1 MKKIL
6 LSLVCLIAGWQFS
19 FAEEQTMYD
28 IVREKLDSVFY
39 YVNKEA
45 VPTGLLAEYGFHLA
59 QLDSYNGIPTDSN
72 YVSRL
77 TWEMLY
83 AGLYD
88 SQINS
93 RIRMRE
99 PDEVYEQAKGNLSV
113 MYYKYNA
120 LADDA
125 VERGLAGFVD
135 GRLQIDNEP
144 GVYVE
149 KECFAVMP
157 VDGSLPLVFDKNN
170 FFTNTGLDIKMV
182 EYKIDNGSYRA
193 IPFSGGAVRVPT
205 GTSPGEYDIT
215 FRVTFSNGKTMES
228 HSIVSIEGSATSF
241 PPDFTS
247 DSNAVVDW
255 ETINADSNQSGG
267 RIQVK
272 YMKNTP
278 AKNGEFV
285 RPLIIV
291 EDMDLSILS
300 SKFKMN
306 LDSLMSQGGGIGD
319 AIDQLSQLY
328 DIIYIDFNDGLDDM
342 IRNSTFLWRALKE
355 IDKNKL
361 YPIDNYIIGI
371 GTGGLIS
378 RLAINAIEESNENI
392 SIKKFISINSPFRG
406 FNIPISLQGF
416 IRQAYALGNDLKIV
430 GKPLRN
436 VFSPYVSFLNSKIM
450 QQLLLYNTWDGIN
463 VIEHNPYINKNLLRK
478 IPQKCETI
486 SVTTGDAHSNTLYG
500 IDKQTI
506 YIESTIYG
514 FGGKLFGVGT
524 DIGVRGYTM
533 PNKKSEE
540 VYYGAM
546 RAFFSA
552 FWTKT
557 HLAKVYRSI
566 VTNDETF
573 PVDGTSG
580 TYIET
585 GFINDLAKSV
595 NSNLGEIMKTDK
607 FCFVPTF
614 SALDLD
620 MEKYFA
626 ADDLEDL
633 RGEMN
638 ADRAYWTGANSNYMD
653 FSGIV
658 DILMQELAPT
668 IKGETENILDD
679 TELYIDN
686 LPDIPNLS
694 IPFDW
699 TVRNG
704 NFRVV
709 SQEGSR
715 AVVRPLVYNSYTADD
730 TVSAT
735 GTITLPLQGLPKI
748 SVSTLPARVTP
759 RVLKIEG
766 SDNISEGWK
775 TFELDTLP
783 KNTVN
788 VEWTASSDSIE
799 IRKTGTMSAQA
810 HATGYPG
817 EKPWIEAAFTVGD
830 DRYSIRK
837 DLNALV
843 IDSIKGMTLVAS
855 WWDTELASD
864 RYMFKVEL
872 CPPYLPPREV
882 DFCWSN
888 TMQIYDSNGNIVR
901 DDSGKWPPLSGGIG
915 VIDTIMGNTGIAEIE
930 TPGDISPCFPTIYNP
945 TLPLDSA
952 KIQLPIDSLWWGSE
966 IVIVK
971 PQSTSYPPGDLGGIV
986 NIPMMT
992 GPDYATVTVPTTKI
1006 GIGGYA
1012 EGDIICDVSDGYGH
1026 RYRIAYPLTVKRKY
1040 SSKSYSVSPNPAGER
1055 LDVKMTVEGD
1065 PAAVTVDAPV
1075 TALLYSGTGLVAKET
1090 FADIRNGGSLDV
1102 SHLTEGTYYLNI
1114 EVNGTV
1120 VDRQVVLIQ
1129 R

>member
-6 LSLVCLIAGWQFS
+6 LSLVCLIAGWQFA
-19 FAEEQTMYD
+19 FAEEPALYD

-72 YVSRL
+72 YVSRME
-77 TWEMLY
+77 WEMLY

-113 MYYKYNA
+113 MYYKYNT

-149 KECFAVMP
+149 KECFAVVP

-291 EDMDLSILS
+291 EDMDLSALS
-300 SKFKMN
+300 SKLKMD
-306 LDSLMSQGGGIGD
+306 LSGLLSQGGGIGD

-450 QQLLLYNTWDGIN
+450 QQLLLYNTLDGIN

-620 MEKYFA
+620 AEKYFA

-638 ADRAYWTGANSNYMD
+638 ADRAYWTGSNDSYPGL
-653 FSGIV
+653 SGIV
-658 DILMQELAPT
+658 DILMQELAPA

-686 LPDIPNLS
+686 LPDIPNLT

-715 AVVRPLVYNSYTADD
+715 AVVRPLAYSEFDYAD
-730 TVSAT
+730 TVSVN
-735 GTITLPLQGLPKI
+735 I
-748 SVSTLPARVTP
+748 SVNLPMLSIPPMSTPTVRITP
-759 RVLKIEG
+759 HTIRIDG
-766 SDNISEGWK
+766 SSYITAGAQ

-783 KNTVN
+783 KNAGT
-788 VEWTASSDSIE
+788 VEWTAGENIKIS
-799 IRKTGTMSAQA
+799 RQ
-810 HATGYPG
+810 G
-817 EKPWIEAAFTVGD
+817 EKSATAYATEYSEDAWIEASFAVGD
-830 DRYSIRK
+830 DRYNIRK
-837 DLNALV
+837 DLIASRL
-843 IDSIKGMTLVAS
+843 DSVTGMKMEQT
-855 WWDTELASD
+855 WWDKEVAAD
-864 RYMFKVEL
+864 KYFFKVEL
-872 CPPYLPPREV
+872 YPIYMPPQEIH
-882 DFCWSN
+882 FCWSN
-888 TMQIYDSNGNIVR
+888 TVRIYDKDGNLKRANDSNDDDDRFPPTMVDPGGLVVDYGFIGN
-901 DDSGKWPPLSGGIG
+901 G
-915 VIDTIMGNTGIAEIE
+915 MAEIE
-930 TPGDISPCFPTIYNP
+930 TPGDVGICQFAVEHPGGPAIP
-945 TLPLDSA
+945 A
-952 KIQLPIDSLWWGSE
+952 DSLIFGRGGGYDHL
-966 IVIVK
+966 IM
-971 PQSTSYPPGDLGGIV
+971 PTSTDYPPGEIDPIITIPALTGPNCAIVTMPALGTDLG
-986 NIPMMT
+986 
-992 GPDYATVTVPTTKI
+992 DYAAGEI
-1006 GIGGYA
+1006 RC
-1012 EGDIICDVSDGYGH
+1012 DISDDYGN
-1026 RYRIAYPLTVKRKY
+1026 RYRVSYYVRTERGVVY
-1040 SSKSYSVSPNPAGER
+1040 HNYSVSPNPTSDR
-1055 LDVKMTVEGD
+1055 LDVKMKVEGD
-1065 PAAVTVDAPV
+1065 ASMSEPSPMTVK
-1075 TALLYSGTGLVAKET
+1075 LYGDTGLVREAT
-1090 FADIRNGGSLDV
+1090 FDDPVAGGSIDV
-1102 SHLTEGTYYLNI
+1102 SNLPEGTYYMNLEI
-1114 EVNGTV
+1114 NGTV
-1120 VDRQVVLIQ
+1120 VKRQVVLIQ